1 MNRYIMG
8 SLMLTCLLFSSLSLV
23 ISAQTQGQTVE
34 KMFPVLV
41 DIKQIVPVETMVELP
56 DGITHTLPLTM
67 IVNLQIEL
75 EGPNLVTTTV
85 ITPTDPISVT
95 VRDLNDDAED
105 VAAPPVQEING
116 VEWSITEVERL
127 GQNMKLRNQAGLDF
141 DTRGEFLMFHF
152 ELENVTNEPIEMGGN
167 NDFADV
173 SIQLIDAK
181 NRKYAP
187 FEVGYVLAELC
198 PQIQLNPSI
207 PVSCIMPF
215 EIPTGT
221 DWLYIQISS
230 IDEDEKIQIDI
241 IEE

>member
-8 SLMLTCLLFSSLSLV
+8 SLMLTCLLLSSLSLV
-23 ISAQTQGQTVE
+23 ISARGQGQTVE

-41 DIKQIVPVETMVELP
+41 DIKQIVPVETTVELSN
-56 DGITHTLPLTM
+56 GITHTLPLTM
-67 IVNLQIEL
+67 MVNLQIQL
-75 EGPNLVTTTV
+75 DGPNLITTTF
-85 ITPTDPISVT
+85 ITPTEPISVT
-95 VRDLNDDAED
+95 VRDLNEVAED
-105 VAAPPVQEING
+105 ATPPVQEING
-116 VEWSITEVERL
+116 VEWSITELERL

-152 ELENVTNEPIEMGGN
+152 ELKNVTDEPIEMGGN

-198 PQIQLNPSI
+198 PQIQLNPDL
-207 PVSCIMPF
+207 PVPCVMPF
-215 EIPTGT
+215 EIPSGT
-221 DWLYIQISS
+221 NGLYVQVSS
-230 IDEDEKIQIDI
+230 VNGEEQIQIDI